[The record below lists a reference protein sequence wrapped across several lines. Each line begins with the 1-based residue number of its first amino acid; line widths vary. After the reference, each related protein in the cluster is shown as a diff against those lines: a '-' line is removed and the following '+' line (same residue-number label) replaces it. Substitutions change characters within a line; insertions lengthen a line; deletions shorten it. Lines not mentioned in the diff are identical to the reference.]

1 MTNMIKILHLSDIH
15 LGSTTH
21 GQINPHTGL
30 NTRLEDFTKALT
42 TCIDR
47 AINEPADLML
57 FGGDAFPDAT
67 PAPVVQQL
75 FATQFRRLADA
86 QIPTVLLVGN
96 HDQHS
101 QGQGGASLAIY
112 RSLAVPGFVV
122 GDRLETHRLITKA
135 GDIQVI
141 TIPWL
146 TRSALLTREDADG
159 LSMSEVGSL
168 LIEKLKVVLEG
179 EIRQL
184 DSQLP
189 TILLAHVMVDR
200 ATYGAERFLAAGKGF
215 TVPLSLLCR
224 EEFDYVA
231 LGHVHRHQIL
241 FQNPLVVY
249 PGSIE
254 RVDFGEEKE
263 EKGYCWLE
271 ISEAQNQDQNG
282 SQKFATKFEF
292 CPLKTRPFRTV
303 KVDVTEVEDP
313 QTVILDKL
321 AKVDLTEAIARLIYV
336 VKPEQIAQIDHQ
348 VLHQAMA
355 KAHNYA
361 IVPEVVSSL
370 VRSRLPELDRGEILD
385 PISALKAYL
394 SGRADLK
401 DYADDLILATHALL
415 AEDSEEAQNKEVNS
429 SQLPSRL
436 VSSSLDSS
444 VNSQEQL
451 MIQL

>member
-1 MTNMIKILHLSDIH
+1 MIKVLHLSDIH

-21 GQINPHTGL
+21 GQINPQTGL
-30 NTRLEDFTKALT
+30 NTRIEDFTKALT

-47 AINEPADLML
+47 AIAEPADLVL

-67 PAPVVQQL
+67 PTPLVQQL

-122 GDRLETHRLITKA
+122 GDRLETHQIKTKA

-146 TRSALLTREDADG
+146 TRSALLTRSDTDG
-159 LSMSEVGSL
+159 LSMTEVGGL
-168 LIEKLKVVLEG
+168 LIDRLKVVLEG

-184 DSQLP
+184 NSQIP

-215 TVPLSLLCR
+215 TIPLSLLCR
-224 EEFDYVA
+224 DEFDYVA

-241 FQNPLVVY
+241 FQTPLVVY

-263 EKGYCWLE
+263 DKGYCWLE
-271 ISEAQNQDQNG
+271 VSKG
-282 SQKFATKFEF
+282 KTKLEF
-292 CPLKTRPFRTV
+292 CPLQTRSFRTV
-303 KVDVTEVEDP
+303 KIDVTAKDDP
-313 QTVILDKL
+313 QAAILAKL
-321 AKVDLTEAIARLIYV
+321 AEVDLTEAIARLIYV

-348 VLHQAMA
+348 VLHQAMSQ
-355 KAHNYA
+355 AHNYT
-361 IVPEVVSSL
+361 IIPEILSPVN
-370 VRSRLPELDRGEILD
+370 RARLPELNRGEILD

-394 SGRADLK
+394 TSRTDLK
-401 DYADDLILATHALL
+401 DYEDDLILATQALL
-415 AEDSEEAQNKEVNS
+415 NGTDEGSPDRNKEPNPAITVPDQGER
-429 SQLPSRL
+429 QLTM
-436 VSSSLDSS
+436 
-444 VNSQEQL
+444 Q
-451 MIQL
+451 I